1 VAGAW
6 NKVLAESRH
15 CEKTPERRWWEGR
28 PPGKIWELCL
38 AVNRSSCL
46 RGPETE
52 EGCVWLR
59 STRGGGGLRRMSNGK
74 VALIEVKKAAR
85 TSPFRDV
92 QTKVSALNLTPV
104 VVICYQQS

>member
-1 VAGAW
+1 
-6 NKVLAESRH
+6 
-15 CEKTPERRWWEGR
+15 
-28 PPGKIWELCL
+28 
-38 AVNRSSCL
+38 
-46 RGPETE
+46 
-52 EGCVWLR
+52 
-59 STRGGGGLRRMSNGK
+59 MSNGK